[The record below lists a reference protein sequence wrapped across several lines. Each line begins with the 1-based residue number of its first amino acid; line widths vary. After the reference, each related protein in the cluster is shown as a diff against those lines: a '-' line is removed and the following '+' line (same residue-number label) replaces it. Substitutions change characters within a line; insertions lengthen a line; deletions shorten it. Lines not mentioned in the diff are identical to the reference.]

1 MRLAEAEAA
10 ARGLGYVYLWT
21 RVPEFY
27 AGLGYREARAVPL
40 RRGSAAKLPEPAV
53 LALEAALLK
62 RLPPAPPER
71 EDGDVWMR
79 RRMLDR
85 CADGAADVPAAAL
98 AAALGGG
105 AVAAGVSAFPWE
117 RQVGPSC
124 GCAAVTM
131 AAAALAAAAAPEI
144 AGVGFEAAPAD
155 AAPQAGALAAALALG
170 STDGELFDA
179 RDLARVAAARGLRG
193 AVAAAA
199 TADAWRAAIAASL
212 AAGAVVAFAY
222 DRGEA
227 SDGYAPVKRRGHR
240 AHYAV
245 AVGIHGDA
253 VACLHGLSRRPL
265 VATCAE
271 LQASN
276 AQIAEVDPDEAA
288 WAAAAELN
296 LADRLVV
303 LSRPRPACARVA
315 LSVRK
320 AGGLLF
326 PSKVVLRWSFELG
339 GAARAVALTASL
351 RKKTREIEVDGEALS
366 RGDGAAFR
374 DDRASRFSWTRHG
387 HRFALEERLDLP
399 KGAEAARRFRLSVD
413 DVPFDVGAGGCV
425 ATVRGKR
432 RTRGL

>member
-1 MRLAEAEAA
+1 M
-10 ARGLGYVYLWT
+10 AR
-21 RVPEFY
+21 R
-27 AGLGYREARAVPL
+27 AR
-40 RRGSAAKLPEPAV
+40 
-53 LALEAALLK
+53 
-62 RLPPAPPER
+62 
-71 EDGDVWMR
+71 
-79 RRMLDR
+79 
-85 CADGAADVPAAAL
+85 
-98 AAALGGG
+98 
-105 AVAAGVSAFPWE
+105 
-117 RQVGPSC
+117 
-124 GCAAVTM
+124 
-131 AAAALAAAAAPEI
+131 AAAAPTPR
-144 AGVGFEAAPAD
+144 ASAAAPAD
-155 AAPQAGALAAALALG
+155 AAPCRRARGGPGLG

-179 RDLARVAAARGLRG
+179 RDLARVAAR
-193 AVAAAA
+193 AASAA
-199 TADAWRAAIAASL
+199 PPPPPRRPARAAIAASL

-240 AHYAV
+240 AHYA
-245 AVGIHGDA
+245 
-253 VACLHGLSRRPL
+253 
-265 VATCAE
+265 
-271 LQASN
+271 ASN

-303 LSRPRPACARVA
+303 LSRPRPACARVS